1 MLHIR
6 DIWKENPTQGKCYIS
21 IDFENNLG
29 SAKIDHLLDTRK
41 VTVNI
46 IWSLSLSAHSK

>member
-1 MLHIR
+1 MRMLHIR

-41 VTVNI
+41 VTVYNMV
-46 IWSLSLSAHSK
+46 SESKCS